1 VGGTYDLLLAVAVEG
16 PNDFARAVFVRRG
29 NEEDLL
35 LPLPD
40 LAAMATSSLL
50 AARRPIDDDG
60 RTSTRTSIPPLLCLS
75 LSPSFLLHDDG
86 VDF

>member
-1 VGGTYDLLLAVAVEG
+1 VAVEG

-50 AARRPIDDDG
+50 AARRPIDDG
-60 RTSTRTSIPPLLCLS
+60 RTSTRTSIPALLCLS
-75 LSPSFLLHDDG
+75 LSFLLHDDG